1 MKMSKTKLK
10 EVIKE
15 LNKNKIACAHLSFSI
30 KQNLP
35 YTIWTTD
42 EVECTCADGSI
53 AYKEET
59 IALEV
64 YFDKND
70 TETTK
75 KVEEILNAACGT
87 YDTSGEIYI
96 QDEGVCEVIYYFASA

>member
-15 LNKNKIACAHLSFSI
+15 LKNNKIACAHLSFST

-35 YTIWTTD
+35 YAIWATD

-64 YFDKND
+64 YFDKKD
-70 TETTK
+70 TKTAK
-75 KVEEILNAACGT
+75 KVEEILNATCGT
-87 YDTSGEIYI
+87 YDASGEIYI
-96 QDEGVCEVIYYFASA
+96 EDEGIYEVTYHFARA

>member
-1 MKMSKTKLK
+1 MSKTKLK

-15 LNKNKIACAHLSFSI
+15 LQKNKIACAHLSFSK

-35 YTIWTTD
+35 YVIWTTD
-42 EVECTCADGSI
+42 EVECIFADGSI
-53 AYKEET
+53 AFKLET

-75 KVEEILNAACGT
+75 KVEEILNATCGT
-87 YDTSGEIYI
+87 YETSGETYI
-96 QDEGVCEVIYYFASA
+96 EDEGICEVIYYFAGD

>member
-1 MKMSKTKLK
+1 MSKTKLK
-10 EVIKE
+10 EVIEE
-15 LNKNKIACAHLSFSI
+15 LKNNKIACAHLSYSTR
-30 KQNLP
+30 QNLP
-35 YTIWTTD
+35 YVIWSTD

-64 YFDKND
+64 YYNKND
-70 TETTK
+70 TKTTD
-75 KVEEILNAACGT
+75 KVEEILNATCGT

-96 QDEGVCEVIYYFASA
+96 EDEGVCEVIYYFASA

>member
-1 MKMSKTKLK
+1 MSKAKLK

-15 LNKNKIACAHLSFSI
+15 LQKNKIACAHLSFSK

-35 YTIWTTD
+35 YLIWATD

-53 AYKEET
+53 AYKQET

-70 TETTK
+70 TEATK
-75 KVEEILNAACGT
+75 KVEEILNATCGT
-87 YDTSGEIYI
+87 YETSGETYI
-96 QDEGVCEVIYYFASA
+96 EDEGICEVIYYFAGA

>member
-15 LNKNKIACAHLSFSI
+15 LNKNKIACAHLSFRK
-30 KQNLP
+30 KQNSP
-35 YTIWTTD
+35 YAIWFTD

-64 YFDKND
+64 YFEKND
-70 TETTK
+70 TETAK
-75 KVEEILNAACGT
+75 KVEEILNATCGT
-87 YDTSGEIYI
+87 YDASGEIYI
-96 QDEGVCEVIYYFASA
+96 EDEGICEVIYYFASA

>member
-10 EVIKE
+10 EVIEE
-15 LNKNKIACAHLSFSI
+15 LKNNKIACAHLSYSTR
-30 KQNLP
+30 QNLP
-35 YTIWTTD
+35 YVIWSTD

-64 YFDKND
+64 YYNKND
-70 TETTK
+70 TKTTD
-75 KVEEILNAACGT
+75 KVEEILNATCGT

-96 QDEGVCEVIYYFASA
+96 EDEGVCEVIYYFASA

>member
-15 LNKNKIACAHLSFSI
+15 LQKNKIACAHLSFSK

-35 YTIWTTD
+35 YAIWNAD
-42 EVECTCADGSI
+42 EVVNVCADNSI
-53 AYKEET
+53 IYTIET
-59 IALEV
+59 VALEV
-64 YFDKND
+64 YFDKSD

-75 KVEEILNAACGT
+75 KVGEILNATCGT

-96 QDEGVCEVIYYFASA
+96 QDEGICEVIYYFASA

>member
-15 LNKNKIACAHLSFSI
+15 LNKNKIACAHLSFS
-30 KQNLP
+30 KEQNLP
-35 YTIWTTD
+35 YVIWATD

-64 YFDKND
+64 YFDKSD

-75 KVEEILNAACGT
+75 KVEEILNATCDT
-87 YDTSGEIYI
+87 YKTSGEIYI
-96 QDEGVCEVIYYFASA
+96 EDEGICEVIYYFASA

>member
-1 MKMSKTKLK
+1 MSKTKLK

-15 LNKNKIACAHLSFSI
+15 LQKNKIACAHLSFSK

-35 YTIWTTD
+35 YAIWTTD

-53 AYKEET
+53 AFKLET

-75 KVEEILNAACGT
+75 KVEEILNTTCGT
-87 YDTSGEIYI
+87 YETSGETYI
-96 QDEGVCEVIYYFASA
+96 EDEGICEVIYYFAGA